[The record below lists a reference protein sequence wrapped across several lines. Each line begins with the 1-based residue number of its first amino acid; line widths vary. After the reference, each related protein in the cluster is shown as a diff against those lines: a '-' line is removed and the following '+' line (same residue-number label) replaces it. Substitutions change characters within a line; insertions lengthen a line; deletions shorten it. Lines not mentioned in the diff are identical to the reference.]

1 MQRGPRI
8 LDLLVSTGFIPVSSR
23 LQATHSH
30 EWVLHISICTSYSP
44 LELTAVTMHDDHFHI
59 LDNTSTNPENDAV
72 PELTVDALEVIE
84 LAVIVIP

>member
-1 MQRGPRI
+1 MSSTMEDLGYLTCLCL
-8 LDLLVSTGFIPVSSR
+8 LDLY
-23 LQATHSH
+23 H
-30 EWVLHISICTSYSP
+30 P